1 MAAAA
6 PGAERLVEFT
16 VTGVVETAGASPLR
30 WSDPVPSRVNPPAA
44 LNLP

>member
-30 WSDPVPSRVNPPAA
+30 WNDPVPPRFNPPLA

>member
-1 MAAAA
+1 MAAAV
-6 PGAERLVEFT
+6 PGAGRLVEFT

-30 WSDPVPSRVNPPAA
+30 WSDPVPSRVNPPLA